1 MAQLLV
7 RDVPEETVSALKE
20 RAKKNG
26 RSAEAEHRAILE
38 NTLRKSADDVWAEL
52 DRLQEELRKSGRTFD
67 DSTAILREDRDTR
80 R

>member
-1 MAQLLV
+1 MPQLLV
-7 RDVPEETVSALKE
+7 RDVSAETVAALKE

-26 RSAEAEHRAILE
+26 RSAEAEHRAILDDAV
-38 NTLRKSADDVWAEL
+38 RKSADDVWAEL
-52 DRLQEELRKSGRTFD
+52 DRLQDELRKSGRTFD